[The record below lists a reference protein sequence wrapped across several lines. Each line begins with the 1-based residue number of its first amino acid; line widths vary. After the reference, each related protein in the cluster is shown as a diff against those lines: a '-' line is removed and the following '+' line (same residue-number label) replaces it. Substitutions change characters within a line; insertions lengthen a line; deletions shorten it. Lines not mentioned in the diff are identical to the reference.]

1 MARYEYETSPKK
13 ELERPKTN
21 SKKAKK
27 SSKAKAK
34 AMAKIY
40 AKAKRKTI
48 MYSILAI
55 IAMFA
60 IVYQYANIS
69 QTFHEIQKTKAQI
82 ANIQKENEQIE
93 SEIQSG
99 LNLENVEQKARA
111 LGMQKLDASQTRY
124 VSLNKQDY
132 VYSNVSKTENVGNKN
147 IFAKIIDGIKG
158 LFN

>member
-1 MARYEYETSPKK
+1 MARYQYETSPKK
-13 ELERPKTN
+13 ELEQVKTN

-27 SSKAKAK
+27 QNKAKAK
-34 AMAKIY
+34 AMAKIC

-48 MYSILAI
+48 AYSILAI
-55 IAMFA
+55 LILFA
-60 IVYQYANIS
+60 LVYQYANIS

-82 ANIQKENEQIE
+82 AAIQKENEQIE

-99 LNLENVEQKARA
+99 LNMEKVEQKARA

-132 VYSNVSKTENVGNKN
+132 VYSGLSQNNVNDDKGFFT
-147 IFAKIIDGIKG
+147 KIIDSIKEF
-158 LFN
+158 FN